1 MNTRCDKSILGRNIE
16 PENLYF
22 MGDII
27 NKKIKEYIIF
37 SEYMQRW
44 GILCLNLINLFFLGN
59 LLKSVKIKRFVGNIW
74 GYLKPKNIL
83 N

>member
-1 MNTRCDKSILGRNIE
+1 MNARCGKSILDRDIE
-16 PENLYF
+16 SENLYF

-44 GILCLNLINLFFLGN
+44 GVLYLNLINLFFLVFF
-59 LLKSVKIKRFVGNIW
+59 LKSVKIKSFFGNTW
-74 GYLKPKNIL
+74 GYLKIF
-83 N
+83 